1 MNHTVLYNA
10 MIHPF
15 TRMSIKGIIWYQG
28 NDDRDRLKTNREST
42 CLGEYNANINRNKY
56 NCTFP
61 KMIEYLRAIWHE
73 RTNSTTDPHFPFGF
87 VQVNSFRI
95 CYSSTFILV

>member
-1 MNHTVLYNA
+1 

-15 TRMSIKGIIWYQG
+15 TRMVIKGIIWYQG
-28 NDDRDRLKTNREST
+28 NDDRDMLKLIESI
-42 CLGEYNANINRNKY
+42 CLGEYNANINRDKY

-87 VQVNSFRI
+87 VQVSSFSSI
-95 CYSSTFILV
+95 CYSLTSILV